1 MDEYSPRKVD
11 IARLKFLCDELYL
24 TSSELV
30 QEKVTVTI
38 DPVDKKVIQLFELIE
53 HIANYTVNYK
63 LKHTD
68 DIQLTTTVNEFLD
81 ETFTLFS
88 KCTIKKNEFKQ
99 WQDSTNRLFNLF
111 SIEETLKFN
120 LSLLTH

>member
-1 MDEYSPRKVD
+1 MDEYTPRKFD

-30 QEKVTVTI
+30 KDQASVII
-38 DPVDKKVIQLFELIE
+38 DPVEKDVIQLFELIE

-63 LKHTD
+63 LKHTG
-68 DIQLTTTVNEFLD
+68 DIKLTTNVNEFLD

-88 KCTIKKNEFKQ
+88 NCTIKENEFKQ

>member
-1 MDEYSPRKVD
+1 MDEYTPRKVD

-30 QEKVTVTI
+30 KDLDAVTI
-38 DPVDKKVIQLFELIE
+38 DPADKNVIQLFELIE

-63 LKHTD
+63 LKHAN
-68 DIQLTTTVNEFLD
+68 DIKLTTNVNEFLD

-88 KCTIKKNEFKQ
+88 NFKIKNNEFKH
-99 WQDSTNRLFNLF
+99 WKD
-111 SIEETLKFN
+111 
-120 LSLLTH
+120 

>member
-1 MDEYSPRKVD
+1 MDEYTPRRVD

-30 QEKVTVTI
+30 KNQASVTI
-38 DPVDKKVIQLFELIE
+38 DPVAKHIIQLFELIE

-63 LKHTD
+63 LKHTN
-68 DIQLTTTVNEFLD
+68 DIKLTTNVNEFLD

-88 KCTIKKNEFKQ
+88 NLTIKKDEFKQ

-111 SIEETLKFN
+111 SFEETLKFN